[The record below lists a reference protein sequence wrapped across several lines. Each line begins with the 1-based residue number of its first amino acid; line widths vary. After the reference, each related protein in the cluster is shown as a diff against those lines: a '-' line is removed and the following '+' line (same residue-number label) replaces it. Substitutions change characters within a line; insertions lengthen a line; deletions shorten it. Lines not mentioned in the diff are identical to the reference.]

1 MDIMQAMRTAIQEWV
16 VPEFDKLRLE
26 NAEIRTALQLTN
38 KRLDDMYAQ
47 LVDQSRRIDETN
59 KRIDEVRKEL
69 IARIDGTNMRID
81 ETNKRIDRLHED
93 LLARIERVQ
102 MDMVHRFDETN
113 QRLDR
118 LYEVIVR
125 RDEHEGVVA
134 EVRDLKQ
141 RVEALERRL
150 AA

>member
-1 MDIMQAMRTAIQEWV
+1 VRKE
-16 VPEFDKLRLE
+16 
-26 NAEIRTALQLTN
+26 
-38 KRLDDMYAQ
+38 
-47 LVDQSRRIDETN
+47 LVARIDDTN
-59 KRIDEVRKEL
+59 KRID
-69 IARIDGTNMRID
+69 D
-81 ETNKRIDRLHED
+81 TNKRIDTLHED
-93 LLARIERVQ
+93 VLVRIERVQ

-125 RDEHEGVVA
+125 REEHEGVVA